1 MNYIE
6 KSLPGLTIVGISIRA
21 SNSRPEEIGA
31 LWGRFL
37 SENPIAAIS
46 GRLSDEIHSVYSD
59 YEGDHTQP
67 YTLLLGYSVRPV
79 AGVPEGPTLRHVP
92 ASKYAVFDA
101 SGPMPA
107 TLIATW
113 AAIWQTPLDRAYM
126 ADFDLYRADGT
137 VSVHVG
143 IR

>member
-6 KSLPGLTIVGISIRA
+6 NSLPGMTIVGISTRT

-37 SENPIAAIS
+37 SENPISTIHS
-46 GRLSDEIHSVYSD
+46 RLSDEVHSVYSD

-67 YTLLLGYSVRPV
+67 CALLLGYSVRPEP
-79 AGVPEGPTLRHVP
+79 GVPEGLTMRHVP

-101 SGPMPA
+101 SGPQPA

-113 AAIWQTPLDRAYM
+113 AAIWQTPLDRAYK

-137 VSVHVG
+137 VSVQVG

>member
-6 KSLPGLTIVGISIRA
+6 KSLPGMTIVGISIRT
-21 SNSRPEEIGA
+21 SNSRPEEIGT
-31 LWGRFL
+31 LWGRFR

-46 GRLSDEIHSVYSD
+46 GRLSDEIYSLYLD

-67 YTLLLGYSVRPV
+67 YTLLLGYAVRPE
-79 AGVPEGPTLRHVP
+79 AGVPKGLMLRHVP

-101 SGPMPA
+101 SGPQPA

-113 AAIWQTPLDRAYM
+113 AAIWQMPLDRAYK